1 MPPLP
6 TTRSF
11 PPGRCDATEHVPFF
25 PSAVDRLGFSEHAYV
40 EAFKETELR
49 FRAEPDSV
57 PTAALRA
64 QTEHVQ
70 TLPCLPPAAVAVVV
84 EAGGEA
90 TEEQQKER

>member
-1 MPPLP
+1 M
-6 TTRSF
+6 
-11 PPGRCDATEHVPFF
+11 
-25 PSAVDRLGFSEHAYV
+25 

-57 PTAALRA
+57 TTAALRA

-70 TLPCLPPAAVAVVV
+70 AVPCLPPATVAAAAAVVV

-90 TEEQQKER
+90 TEER